1 MYLSLLC
8 LVLLDG
14 SDCIDELKRLP
25 VVVADLIVEVLAW
38 LRSML
43 LEANAEN
50 AVMIDKGSVCIDK
63 FEMSFFAG
71 TRFAM
76 ALEGKIIYVR

>member
-1 MYLSLLC
+1 MRLSLLC

-14 SDCIDELKRLP
+14 SGCIDELKRLP
-25 VVVADLIVEVLAW
+25 VVAADLIVEVLAW

-50 AVMIDKGSVCIDK
+50 AVMLDKGSVCIDK
-63 FEMSFFAG
+63 FGISLFAD
-71 TRFAM
+71 M
-76 ALEGKIIYVR
+76 